1 MHYLFEIQLM
11 TEQIVGRATPENRA
25 DYSWMVKTQHVRRYL
40 VNYYREHAV
49 LPTGRHRL
57 GMTRP
62 LNLEVGMVDLDAI
75 RQEIRADSEKWSGE
89 KPDRAADIERAAA
102 CPLHTEIDAGA
113 VEQAA
118 GQQPGRVIFDLRQS
132 LTGRGKKR

>member
-25 DYSWMVKTQHVRRYL
+25 DYAWMVKTQHVRRYL
-40 VNYYREHAV
+40 VNYYRDHAV

-75 RQEIRADSEKWSGE
+75 RQEIRADSEKWKGLKLE
-89 KPDRAADIERAAA
+89 MEADIEGA
-102 CPLHTEIDAGA
+102 CDYPLHTGIDAG
-113 VEQAA
+113 VGEQTA
-118 GQQPGRVIFDLRQS
+118 GRQPGRVIFDLRQA
-132 LTGRGKKR
+132 LTRRGNKG